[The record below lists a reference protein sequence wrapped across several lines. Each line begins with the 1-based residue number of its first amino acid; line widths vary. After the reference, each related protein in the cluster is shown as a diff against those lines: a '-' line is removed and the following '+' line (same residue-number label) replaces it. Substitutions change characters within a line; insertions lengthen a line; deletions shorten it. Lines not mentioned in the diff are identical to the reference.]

1 MEQKGVT
8 RMDIYEILMY
18 VMPAAIV
25 VGLII
30 HYGRKILR
38 WSDNNNAEITEHKAL
53 LVDKSE
59 KERVYSNKSTGGT
72 GIPVTSTR
80 YYLVFMLDGGK
91 KQRFEVPMADYIKA
105 DYNQKGVLKLRGTR
119 FVGFEKTEGNEADE

>member
-1 MEQKGVT
+1 
-8 RMDIYEILMY
+8 MDFYQILLY
-18 VMPAAIV
+18 VMPAVIF

-38 WSDNNNAEITEHKAL
+38 WSDNNNAEIKEHKAL
-53 LVDKSE
+53 LIDKSE
-59 KERVYSNKSTGGT
+59 KERVYSNKSTGGM

-80 YYLVFMLDGGK
+80 YYLTFIADGGK

-105 DYNQKGVLKLRGTR
+105 DYNQQGVLKLKGTR
-119 FVGFEKTEGNEADE
+119 FVSFDKSEGDEANG